1 MFSKILIANRGEIA
15 CRIIKTAKKMGV
27 LTVAVYSDA
36 DKDALHVHMADE
48 AIYLG
53 ASPSRESYLVGE
65 KVIAAAKKTGAQA
78 IHPGYGFL
86 SENAAF
92 CRACQQEGITFI
104 GPPVEAIEAMG
115 SKSAAKNIMEKA
127 NVPLVPG
134 YHGDDQSRD
143 IIKKAADDMGYP
155 VLLKATAGGGGKGM
169 RQVWSEAEFDEGLA
183 AAKREAMSSFGDDTM
198 LVEKY
203 LTQPRHVEIQ
213 VFCDNHQNAVY
224 LFERDCS
231 VQRRHQ
237 KVIEEAPA
245 FSMSEFL
252 RSKMGESAIKSA
264 QAIGYQGAGTVE
276 FLLDVDGSFYFMEMN
291 TRLQVEHPVTEMIS
305 GQDLVEWQL
314 RVAAGEK
321 LPKSQQELTINGH
334 AFEARIYAEDPSN
347 DFLPSTGQ
355 LNLLKTPLESKHVR
369 IDTGVRQGDEVSV
382 FYDPMIA
389 KLIVWDESREKAL
402 QRLAKALREYRIDGV
417 TTNIE
422 FLYNLATTDAFINA
436 DIDTGFIEKNHD
448 AIFHQADE
456 KQNEELLTKQLPIAA
471 LYLVLSLEK
480 KTKELAALS
489 NDPHSPWHMTNA
501 WRLNEAHNHAL
512 TLAYNDIEYAINIEQ
527 KRQASASYYIIT
539 ITSQCGTTH
548 TVDCQGEIAG
558 EQITV
563 TIDGHRSQSIVAV
576 TNNESNNEN
585 NNSISLYQEHGVFNF
600 SQVHPDHGQNNDDDN
615 HGGLTA
621 PMNGTVVSVLVTS
634 GEQVKK
640 DQPLVIMEAMKMEHT
655 IKAPSDGEVN
665 EVFFSAG
672 NMVDGGAELL
682 AFSAHYLKE
691 STEDK

>member
-15 CRIIKTAKKMGV
+15 CRIIKTAKKMGI

-86 SENAAF
+86 SENADF

-252 RSKMGESAIKSA
+252 RCKMGESAIKSA

-321 LPKSQQELTINGH
+321 LPKKQQELTINGH

-448 AIFHQADE
+448 AIFHQAGE
-456 KQNEELLTKQLPIAA
+456 KQNKELLTKQLPIAA

-480 KTKELAALS
+480 KTKTLAALS

-527 KRQASASYYIIT
+527 KRQSSASYYLIT
-539 ITSQCGTTH
+539 ISAEGVTTH
-548 TVDCQGEIAG
+548 TVDCQGEIEG
-558 EQITV
+558 EKITV
-563 TIDGHRSQSIVAV
+563 TIDGHRSQSIIAH
-576 TNNESNNEN
+576 SD
-585 NNSISLYQEHGVFNF
+585 NSISLYQEHGVFNF
-600 SQVHPDHGQNNDDDN
+600 SQVHPDHGQNQDDDN

-634 GEQVKK
+634 GEQVNKN
-640 DQPLVIMEAMKMEHT
+640 QPLIIMEAMKMEHT
-655 IKAPSDGEVN
+655 IKAPSDGVVD
-665 EVFFSAG
+665 EVFFCAG
-672 NMVDGGAELL
+672 DMVDGGAELL
-682 AFSAHYLKE
+682 AFSVLPLQE
-691 STEDK
+691 SEEEK

>member
-15 CRIIKTAKKMGV
+15 CRIIKTAKKMGI

-36 DKDALHVHMADE
+36 DKDSLHVHMADE
-48 AIYLG
+48 AVYLG
-53 ASPSRESYLVGE
+53 ASPSRESYLVGD

-86 SENAAF
+86 SENADF

-127 NVPLVPG
+127 QVPLVPG
-134 YHGDDQSRD
+134 YHGDDQSPD

-183 AAKREAMSSFGDDTM
+183 AAQREAMSSFGDDTM

-245 FSMSEFL
+245 FSMSDFL

-321 LPKSQQELTINGH
+321 LPKTQQELTINGH

-347 DFLPSTGQ
+347 DFLPATGQ

-389 KLIVWDESREKAL
+389 KLIVWDENREKAL

-448 AIFHQADE
+448 AIFHQACE
-456 KQNEELLTKQLPIAA
+456 KQNEELLTKQLPTAA
-471 LYLVLSLEK
+471 LYLVLSLEN
-480 KTKELAALS
+480 KTKEQARQS

-501 WRLNEAHNHAL
+501 WRLNEAHNHAVA
-512 TLAYNDIEYAINIEQ
+512 LAYNNIEYAINIEQ

-539 ITSQCGTTH
+539 ITSPCGKNY
-548 TVDCQGEIAG
+548 TVDCQGEIEG
-558 EQITV
+558 ETITV
-563 TIDGHRSQSIVAV
+563 TIDGHRSQSIVAH
-576 TNNESNNEN
+576 SD
-585 NNSISLYQEHGVFNF
+585 NSISLYQENGVFNF
-600 SQVHPDHGQNNDDDN
+600 SQIHPDHGQNNDDDN

-621 PMNGTVVSVLVTS
+621 PMNGTVVSVLVKS
-634 GEQVKK
+634 GEQVNK
-640 DQPLVIMEAMKMEHT
+640 DQPLVIMEAMKMEHC
-655 IKAPSDGEVN
+655 IKAPNDGVVN
-665 EVFFSAG
+665 EVFFG
-672 NMVDGGAELL
+672 TGDMVDGGAELL
-682 AFSAHYLKE
+682 SFSALPFKE
-691 STEDK
+691 NAEEK

>member
-15 CRIIKTAKKMGV
+15 CRIIKTAKQMGI

-48 AIYLG
+48 AVYIG
-53 ASPSRESYLVGE
+53 PSPSRESYLLGDN
-65 KVIAAAKKTGAQA
+65 VIAAAKKTGAQA

-86 SENAAF
+86 SENAGF
-92 CRACQQEGITFI
+92 CRSCAAENITFI
-104 GPPVEAIEAMG
+104 GPPVAAIEAMG

-169 RQVWSEAEFDEGLA
+169 RQVWSEDEFDEGLA

-245 FSMSEFL
+245 FSMSEEL
-252 RSKMGESAIKSA
+252 RAEMGASAIKSA

-276 FLLDVDGSFYFMEMN
+276 FLLDIDGSFYFMEMN

-314 RVAAGEK
+314 RVAAGEQ
-321 LPKSQQELTINGH
+321 LPKTQEQLVITGH
-334 AFEARIYAEDPSN
+334 AFEARIYAEDANN
-347 DFLPSTGQ
+347 DFLPATGK
-355 LNLLKTPLESKHVR
+355 LSLLKTPIESKHVR

-382 FYDPMIA
+382 YYDPMIS
-389 KLIVWDESREKAL
+389 KLIVWDENREKAL
-402 QRLAKALREYRIDGV
+402 QRLAKALSEYRINGV
-417 TTNIE
+417 TTNID
-422 FLYNLATTDAFINA
+422 FLYNLATSAPFKSA
-436 DIDTGFIEKNHD
+436 DIDTGFIENNYD
-448 AIFHQADE
+448 LIFHNNE
-456 KQNEELLTKQLPIAA
+456 KTLVNELPITA
-471 LYLVLSLEK
+471 LFLILS
-480 KTKELAALS
+480 KENKAKQQALTS
-489 NDPHSPWHMTNA
+489 NDPHSPWYNANA
-501 WRLNEAHNHAL
+501 WRLNEANLHTLILAHND
-512 TLAYNDIEYAINIEQ
+512 TEYTVTVEQ
-527 KRQASASYYIIT
+527 KRQGNDAYYAIEIN
-539 ITSQCGTTH
+539 GEKF
-548 TVDCQGEIAG
+548 DCQGEVL
-558 EQITV
+558 TTPLNND
-563 TIDGHRSQSIVAV
+563 TIVATINGYRSQ
-576 TNNESNNEN
+576 TTFNHFEN
-585 NNSISLYQEHGVFNF
+585 TISLYRANGVFNF
-600 SQVHPDHGQNNDDDN
+600 THILPDCGQQGNDDN

-621 PMNGTVVSVLVTS
+621 PMNGTMVSVLVKS
-634 GEQVKK
+634 GEQVSK

-655 IKAPSDGEVN
+655 IKAPSDGIVDEIFFQAGDMVN
-665 EVFFSAG
+665 
-672 NMVDGGAELL
+672 GGAELL
-682 AFSAHYLKE
+682 AF
-691 STEDK
+691 TEQTNTNED